1 METNEMA
8 LRPGTVLQ
16 GLKYKYVID
25 KVLGQGSF
33 GITYLARTTVTVAGD
48 LGRLNTE
55 VRVAVKEF
63 FMRDINEREG
73 SEVSQGSK
81 GGLFVNYKRKFSRE
95 ASNLGKLQH
104 PGIINVLETFEANG
118 TAYYSMEYCGG
129 GSLDDLIAG
138 RGCLSE
144 AEALRYTGQIAR
156 ALTFMHS
163 HRMLHLDLKPGNV
176 MLRDDGEAVLI
187 DFGLSKQYD
196 ENGEP
201 ESSTTIGGGTPGY
214 APIEQAN
221 YREGKVFPVTMDVY
235 ALGATLFKMLTGQRP
250 PVASDVLIEFPE
262 AALRSHNVSGKTI
275 AAIRRAMEAKP
286 SDRFQSVADFAAALG
301 IATNADDNHE
311 DTIIDDKKGPI
322 PTPPPIPTPTPIP
335 NPDQSGQNRK
345 KWLLPVVGAIVGVV
359 VGAVLVVALLSDD
372 STTYDETIT
381 YTDDYAVDSTVVEDV
396 TAAMADSVVA
406 DSWYDDVEEETAADA
421 VAAISNISPKEEALP
436 EIEMVY
442 VSGGEFTMGATS
454 QMEGRAWE
462 DEYPAHQVTLS
473 SYYISKYE
481 VTQRLWKAVMGS
493 NPSEHVG
500 DNLPVENVTWHDVQ
514 RFLSKLNSMTG
525 KNYRLPSEAEW
536 EYAAR
541 GGRRSY
547 GYIFSGSN
555 SLGSVAWYESNS
567 GGCTHPVGAKSPN
580 ELGLYD
586 MTGNVIEWVQDRYAP
601 YTADAQVDP
610 VVTSGNGD
618 ERVIKGGSWSSVEKG
633 SHVSFRYGENPSNHD
648 GKQGFRLAL

>member
-1 METNEMA
+1 MGGTYEMA
-8 LRPGTVLQ
+8 LQPGSVLQ
-16 GLKYKYVID
+16 GLKYKYIID
-25 KVLGQGSF
+25 RVLGQGTF
-33 GITYLARTTVTVAGD
+33 GITYLARTMVTVAGD
-48 LGRLNTE
+48 LGQLRTE
-55 VRVAVKEF
+55 IQVAVKEF
-63 FMRDINEREG
+63 FMRDINERDG
-73 SEVSQGSK
+73 NEVSQGSK
-81 GGLFVNYKRKFSRE
+81 GGLFVNYKRKFARE
-95 ASNLGKLQH
+95 ASNLGALRH
-104 PGIINVLETFEANG
+104 NGIVNVLETFEANG
-118 TAYYSMEYCGG
+118 TVYYSMEYCGG
-129 GSLDDLIAG
+129 GSLDDLIAR
-138 RGCLSE
+138 RGCLPE
-144 AEALRYTGQIAR
+144 AEALGYVGQISK
-156 ALTFMHS
+156 ALTFMHK
-163 HRMLHLDLKPGNV
+163 HHMLHLDLKPGNV
-176 MLRDDGEAVLI
+176 MLRSNGDAVLI

-322 PTPPPIPTPTPIP
+322 LSPPPVPPIPTPTPISD
-335 NPDQSGQNRK
+335 PDQSGQNRK

-372 STTYDETIT
+372 TTTTYDETTT
-381 YTDDYAVDSTVVEDV
+381 YTDDYATDSMAVEDDV
-396 TAAMADSVVA
+396 VAMADSAAEVYVPSDDEAVVG
-406 DSWYDDVEEETAADA
+406 
-421 VAAISNISPKEEALP
+421 AISNAPQKDEALP

-442 VSGGEFTMGATS
+442 VMGGEFTMGATS

-473 SYYISKYE
+473 SYYIGKYE

-547 GYIFSGSN
+547 GYVFSGSN

-567 GGCTHPVGAKSPN
+567 GGSTHPVGTKSPN

>member
-1 METNEMA
+1 MA

-144 AEALRYTGQIAR
+144 TEALRYTGQIAR

-262 AALRSHNVSGKTI
+262 AALRSHNVGNKTI

-473 SYYISKYE
+473 SYYIGKYE

-547 GYIFSGSN
+547 GYVFSGSN

>member
-1 METNEMA
+1 
-8 LRPGTVLQ
+8 
-16 GLKYKYVID
+16 
-25 KVLGQGSF
+25 
-33 GITYLARTTVTVAGD
+33 
-48 LGRLNTE
+48 
-55 VRVAVKEF
+55 
-63 FMRDINEREG
+63 
-73 SEVSQGSK
+73 
-81 GGLFVNYKRKFSRE
+81 
-95 ASNLGKLQH
+95 
-104 PGIINVLETFEANG
+104 
-118 TAYYSMEYCGG
+118 
-129 GSLDDLIAG
+129 
-138 RGCLSE
+138 
-144 AEALRYTGQIAR
+144 
-156 ALTFMHS
+156 
-163 HRMLHLDLKPGNV
+163 
-176 MLRDDGEAVLI
+176 
-187 DFGLSKQYD
+187 
-196 ENGEP
+196 
-201 ESSTTIGGGTPGY
+201 
-214 APIEQAN
+214 
-221 YREGKVFPVTMDVY
+221 
-235 ALGATLFKMLTGQRP
+235 
-250 PVASDVLIEFPE
+250 
-262 AALRSHNVSGKTI
+262 
-275 AAIRRAMEAKP
+275 
-286 SDRFQSVADFAAALG
+286 
-301 IATNADDNHE
+301 
-311 DTIIDDKKGPI
+311 
-322 PTPPPIPTPTPIP
+322 
-335 NPDQSGQNRK
+335 
-345 KWLLPVVGAIVGVV
+345 
-359 VGAVLVVALLSDD
+359 
-372 STTYDETIT
+372 
-381 YTDDYAVDSTVVEDV
+381 
-396 TAAMADSVVA
+396 
-406 DSWYDDVEEETAADA
+406 
-421 VAAISNISPKEEALP
+421 
-436 EIEMVY
+436 MVY

-547 GYIFSGSN
+547 GYVFSGSN

-567 GGCTHPVGAKSPN
+567 GGSTHPVGTKSPN